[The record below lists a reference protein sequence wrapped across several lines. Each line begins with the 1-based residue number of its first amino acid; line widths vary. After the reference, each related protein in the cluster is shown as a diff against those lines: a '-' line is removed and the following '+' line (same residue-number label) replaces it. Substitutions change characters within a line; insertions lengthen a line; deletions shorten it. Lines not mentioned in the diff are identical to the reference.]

1 MNLGNWD
8 SAIVKSLFIS
18 SIFLPLVFILNSGE
32 KQTSDLLGLFV
43 TLLLYI
49 GIFLLF
55 SILGW
60 LLIGFPTHYLICK
73 FTNKSYL
80 FYATFPLVFF
90 CVSFYTNGPWVL
102 GVIALI
108 QALLFR
114 RFVFNN
120 QNITDDYGANH

>member
-1 MNLGNWD
+1 LNLGSWD
-8 SAIVKSLFIS
+8 SAIIRSLFIS
-18 SIFLPLVFILNSGE
+18 SIFLPLVAILNSG
-32 KQTSDLLGLFV
+32 KLQFSDILGLFV
-43 TLLLYI
+43 SFLLYI
-49 GIFLLF
+49 GVFLLI

-60 LLIGFPTHYLICK
+60 LFIGFPTHWVICK

-80 FYATFPLVFF
+80 FYALFPSVFI
-90 CVSFYTNGPWVL
+90 CLSFYFNGQWML

-120 QNITDDYGANH
+120 QNITKT